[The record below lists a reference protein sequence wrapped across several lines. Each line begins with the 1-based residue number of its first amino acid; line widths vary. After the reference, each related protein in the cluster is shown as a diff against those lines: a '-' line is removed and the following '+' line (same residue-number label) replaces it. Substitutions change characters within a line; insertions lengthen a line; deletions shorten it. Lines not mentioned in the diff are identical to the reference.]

1 LSFTEEYMFWK
12 VAEYLIDQQG
22 YRILQLSR
30 NQEELWLEKTENKQV
45 QVVRL
50 LHYNI
55 DWSNW
60 LQRDI
65 EMTAENGA
73 NIRKQLAK
81 KELKLFNLYF
91 TAYAPVDDYE
101 FRLAKPYFSSDG
113 KAAVTSLLFDRE
125 KGPDGL
131 RSLEELFNAQI
142 NLEFAN
148 DITFQEIEELKKK
161 TLSKAEDR
169 ARAEQALFNY
179 GEPFFT
185 YLFIAAQVIVFLIM
199 EALGG
204 STDTENLIKFGA
216 KFNPLILEGE
226 WWRFFTPIFIH
237 IGLLHLLM
245 NTMALFYLGTLVERV
260 YGNLR
265 FLVIYILA
273 GFGGV
278 LASFLFSPNLSAGA
292 SGAIFG
298 CFGALLYFGLINPRL
313 FWRTLGLNILIVL
326 GINLAFGFTV
336 PGIDNAGHLGGLAGG
351 FAAAGILHLPKKK
364 RPFMQLVFLV
374 GTSAIVLM
382 SLQYS
387 FSGKADV
394 VDEQS
399 VIVLAQQHIK
409 AEEYEKADELL
420 SAYTNKGN
428 PSSRTLFL
436 LSFVEIKQN
445 SLQEAKEH
453 LHQVIEMEPGFHEAL
468 YNLAL
473 IYFEEQ
479 NFSEAEKYAKL
490 AVEIE
495 PDQQDY
501 QETLEQIR
509 NYLEEAA

>member
-1 LSFTEEYMFWK
+1 
-12 VAEYLIDQQG
+12 
-22 YRILQLSR
+22 
-30 NQEELWLEKTENKQV
+30 
-45 QVVRL
+45 
-50 LHYNI
+50 
-55 DWSNW
+55 
-60 LQRDI
+60 
-65 EMTAENGA
+65 
-73 NIRKQLAK
+73 
-81 KELKLFNLYF
+81 
-91 TAYAPVDDYE
+91 
-101 FRLAKPYFSSDG
+101 
-113 KAAVTSLLFDRE
+113 
-125 KGPDGL
+125 
-131 RSLEELFNAQI
+131 
-142 NLEFAN
+142 
-148 DITFQEIEELKKK
+148 
-161 TLSKAEDR
+161 
-169 ARAEQALFNY
+169 
-179 GEPFFT
+179 
-185 YLFIAAQVIVFLIM
+185 
-199 EALGG
+199 
-204 STDTENLIKFGA
+204 
-216 KFNPLILEGE
+216 
-226 WWRFFTPIFIH
+226 
-237 IGLLHLLM
+237 
-245 NTMALFYLGTLVERV
+245 MALFYLGTLVERV

-298 CFGALLYFGLINPRL
+298 CFGALLYFGMINPRL

-364 RPFMQLVFLV
+364 QPFLQLAFLV

-394 VDEQS
+394 VDEHS

-409 AEEYEKADELL
+409 AEQYDKAEELL
-420 SAYTNKGN
+420 SAYTDKGN
-428 PSSRTLFL
+428 PSARSLFL

-445 SLQEAKEH
+445 RLPEAKGH
-453 LHQVIEMEPGFHEAL
+453 LHEVIKMEPGFHEAF

-479 NFSEAEKYAKL
+479 NFREAEKYAKI
-490 AVEIE
+490 AVELE

>member
-1 LSFTEEYMFWK
+1 MFWK
-12 VAEYLIDQQG
+12 VADYLIDQQG

-30 NQEELWLEKTENKQV
+30 NHGELWLEKMESKQV

-50 LHYNI
+50 LQYNL

-73 NIRKQLAK
+73 SIRKQLGK
-81 KELKLFNLYF
+81 NKELKVVNLYF

-101 FRLAKPYFSSDG
+101 FRLAKPYLSADG
-113 KAAVTSLLFDRE
+113 KAAVTSILIERE
-125 KGPDGL
+125 NGHAAVQ
-131 RSLEELFNAQI
+131 SLEGHFGAPI
-142 NLEFAN
+142 NLEIN
-148 DITFQEIEELKKK
+148 NELSVQDVENLKNN
-161 TLSKAEDR
+161 TLSKAADR
-169 ARAEQALFNY
+169 ARAEQSVFNY
-179 GEPFFT
+179 GKPFFT
-185 YLFIAAQVIVFLIM
+185 YLFIAAQIVIFLIM
-199 EALGG
+199 EAAGG
-204 STDTENLIKFGA
+204 STGTANLIKFGA

-245 NTMALFYLGTLVERV
+245 NTMALFYLGTLVERI
-260 YGNLR
+260 YGNFR

-298 CFGALLYFGLINPRL
+298 CFGALLYFGIINPGL

-326 GINLAFGFTV
+326 GINLVFGFTL

-351 FAAAGILHLPKKK
+351 FAAAGIMHLPKKK
-364 RPFMQLVFLV
+364 RPWLQIAFLA
-374 GTSAIVLM
+374 GTIAIVFF

-387 FSGKADV
+387 FSGKAEI

-399 VIVLAQQHIK
+399 VIILAQQHIK
-409 AEEYEKADELL
+409 AEEYDKADELL
-420 SAYTNKGN
+420 SSYSEKES
-428 PSSRTLFL
+428 PSARTLFL

-445 SLQEAKEH
+445 QLEDAKEH
-453 LHQVIEMEPGFHEAL
+453 LHQVIKMEPGFHEAS

-479 NFSEAEKYAKL
+479 NYSEAEKYAKN
-490 AVEIE
+490 AVELK

-501 QETLEQIR
+501 QDTLDDIR
-509 NYLEEAA
+509 NYLE